1 VTSPELVLPPITS
14 LTHGRIILALHLLR
28 PAAGPASDPAL
39 PLLMLHGL
47 GGATPASAS
56 LAVNE
61 NWSGPIYGLDFSGHG
76 QSTCAVG
83 GGYSAEVLMAD
94 VDAALREIG
103 PAVLLGSGLGG
114 YVALLTAGAA
124 PSRVHA
130 LVITGGSGLAGGGV
144 RPGSESIYVP
154 TDTGTPTEGRAT
166 PDPFALV
173 ELAMDIRPPNYAASF
188 VRQFVSVCETPQPVS
203 VCTAARPPWLAAV
216 VEEYGV
222 VTAGIE
228 EALRT
233 YNMPSGD

>member
-1 VTSPELVLPPITS
+1 MSSETNTVVTRS
-14 LTHGRIILALHLLR
+14 LTHGRITLALHLLR
-28 PAAGPASDPAL
+28 PPDSPTDLPGRR

-56 LAVNE
+56 VVASE
-61 NWSGPIYGLDFSGHG
+61 NWNGPIYGLDFSGHG

-103 PAVLLGSGLGG
+103 PSVLLGAGLGG

-130 LVITGGSGLAGGGV
+130 VVITGGSGLAGGGV
-144 RPGSESIYVP
+144 RPGSESICVP
-154 TDTGTPTEGRAT
+154 THSGTQEASMST

-173 ELAMDIRPPNYAASF
+173 ELAMDVRPPNYVASF
-188 VRQFVSVCETPQPVS
+188 VRQFVSVSDTPQPVS

-216 VEEYGV
+216 VDEYGV
-222 VTAGIE
+222 ATAGIE
-228 EALRT
+228 EALRA
-233 YNMPSGD
+233 YNS